1 MKTPICDFVE
11 NYITKKSI
19 RLHVPG
25 HKGNGFLGVEKYDIT
40 EIDGA
45 DELFLPKGII
55 KSSEHNASTIFKCP
69 TYYTCE
75 GSSHAIRS
83 MLYLAYLYSKRL
95 DKEFI
100 ILSTKNVHKSFLS
113 GVALLRAKVLF
124 IEGENRNNYL
134 DQSLSPNELDN
145 YLEKTKIKPLC
156 LYLTSP
162 NYLGRIL
169 DIKGISEVCKKHN
182 ILLLVDNAHG
192 GYLHFLKES
201 LHPILLGADMSATSA
216 HKTLPV
222 LTGGAY
228 LQLSEEL
235 NEILSGDVNLALTT
249 FGSTSPSYLILQ
261 SLDYANSIFN
271 NKYKKKV
278 LETQLLVEDL
288 KNSLEK
294 KGYSLLGNEPF
305 KVVIETKP
313 YGYLGVEIKDLLQ
326 KNNIACEFCDN
337 DFLVLMFSTEIK
349 KSAYNKIKKFFYDLP
364 KKLAVK
370 KPIVKPTF
378 NKKVMEIYEA
388 VFAKTEVIPANKS
401 LGRICAEINYSCPP
415 AVPVI
420 ICGEVINEET
430 IKRFHY
436 YNIKKIRVV
445 IE

>member
-11 NYITKKSI
+11 NYINKKSL
-19 RLHVPG
+19 RLHTPG

-55 KSSEHNASTIFKCP
+55 KSSEHNATTIFKCP
-69 TYYTCE
+69 TYYSCE

-95 DKEFI
+95 DKDFV

-113 GVALLRAKVLF
+113 GVALLRAKINW
-124 IEGENRNNYL
+124 IEGKNRNNYL
-134 DQSLSPNELDN
+134 DDDISKEEIDI
-145 YLEKTKIKPLC
+145 YLEHTKIKPLC

-162 NYLGRIL
+162 NYLGKIL
-169 DIKGISEVCKKHN
+169 DIKGISEVCKKHGV
-182 ILLLVDNAHG
+182 LLLVDNAHG

-201 LHPILLGADMSATSA
+201 LHPIGLGADMCCTSA

-235 NEILSGDVNLALTT
+235 NEILSGDINLALSM

-261 SLDYANSIFN
+261 SLDYANLIFSKN
-271 NKYKKKV
+271 YKKSV
-278 LETQLLVEDL
+278 QLTQSLVDDL
-288 KNSLEK
+288 KKSLIK

-313 YGYLGVEIKDLLQ
+313 YGYLGVEIKNLLQ
-326 KNNIACEFCDN
+326 ENNITCEFCDN
-337 DFLVLMFSTEIK
+337 DFLVLIFSTEVK
-349 KSAYNKIKKFFYDLP
+349 KSAFNKIKKFFENLP
-364 KKLAVK
+364 KKLPIK
-370 KPIVKPTF
+370 KPIVKPISHE
-378 NKKVMEIYEA
+378 KSMEIYEA
-388 VFAKTEVIPANKS
+388 VFAKTEVIPVNKS

-420 ICGEVINEET
+420 ICGEIINEET
-430 IKRFHY
+430 IKCFHY
-436 YNIKKIRVV
+436 YNIKKVRVV
-445 IE
+445 IQ